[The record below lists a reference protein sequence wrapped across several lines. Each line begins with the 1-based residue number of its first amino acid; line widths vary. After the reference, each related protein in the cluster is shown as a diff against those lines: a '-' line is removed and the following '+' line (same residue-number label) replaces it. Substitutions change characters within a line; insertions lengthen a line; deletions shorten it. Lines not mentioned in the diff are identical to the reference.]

1 VYLPYFELPVLK
13 LPFGQKID
21 IFGVLS
27 TVGVVTGAVLAARAA
42 KWYGPGDDK
51 PLKDVVPW
59 AVIIGLAG
67 GHFLHIF
74 GYHPEL
80 LRSVPLSLITTIA
93 LCGWAWFCYR
103 LKAAENTKW
112 VVFLAAAAAYG
123 FVTKTAFPERYED
136 FMTVVKAWDGLSSM
150 GGVLGALTGIY
161 IFFRLEKLQL
171 YPYWDA
177 LALGTAP
184 GWAIA
189 RIGCYFVHDHP
200 GIRTDSALAVD
211 YPVMAGT
218 PPAPSFL
225 AGFLEP
231 VPHPAYGGPR
241 YDLGIADA
249 VVLICISIALYLI
262 AQKKR
267 GEGLLMG
274 ILASVY
280 SVCRFSL
287 DFLRASDLGFV
298 DRRYFGLTPAQYIVI
313 VLFVLGVRMIVRSR
327 TLTPKGITP

>member
-1 VYLPYFELPVLK
+1 VYLPYLTLPALK
-13 LPFGQKID
+13 LPFDQKID
-21 IFGVLS
+21 VFGILS
-27 TVGVVTGAVLAARAA
+27 TIGVVTGAVLAARAA

-51 PLKDVVPW
+51 PLREVVPW

-80 LRSVPLSLITTIA
+80 VNSLPLSLITTIA
-93 LCGWAWFCYR
+93 LCGFAWFCYR

-112 VVFLAAAAAYG
+112 VIFLAGAAAYG
-123 FVTKTAFPERYED
+123 FVTKSAFPERYAD

-150 GGVLGALTGIY
+150 GGVLGALTGIV
-161 IFFRLEKLQL
+161 IFFRLEKLKL

-189 RIGCYFVHDHP
+189 RIGCYLVHDHP
-200 GIRTDSALAVD
+200 GIRTDSPLAVD
-211 YPVMAGT
+211 YPAMAGT
-218 PPAPSFL
+218 TPPP
-225 AGFLEP
+225 GFLIGCADG

-249 VVLICISIALYLI
+249 VVLAAISVALYYI
-262 AQKKR
+262 ARKKR

-280 SVCRFSL
+280 SVSRFSL

-298 DRRYFGLTPAQYIVI
+298 DRRYFGLTPAQYIVM
-313 VLFVLGVRMIVRSR
+313 VLFVLGVRMIIRSR
-327 TLTPKGITP
+327 TLTPKGVTP

>member
-1 VYLPYFELPVLK
+1 VLPYISLPALP
-13 LPFGQKID
+13 LPFEQKID

-27 TVGVVTGAVLAARAA
+27 TIGVVTGAVLAARGARV
-42 KWYGPGDDK
+42 YGPGDDK
-51 PLKDVVPW
+51 PLREVVPW
-59 AVIIGLAG
+59 AVIIGLSG

-80 LRSVPLSLITTIA
+80 VHNYILSLLMVIGLGA
-93 LCGWAWFCYR
+93 LAWYAYR
-103 LKAAENTKW
+103 LKQSENVRW
-112 VVFLAAAAAYG
+112 AVFLGVAAVFGVLTKSAA
-123 FVTKTAFPERYED
+123 PEIYAD

-150 GGVLGALTGIY
+150 GGVLGALIGIVIY
-161 IFFRLEKLQL
+161 FRKEKIPL

-184 GWAIA
+184 GWCIA

-200 GIRTDSALAVD
+200 GIRTDSPLAVN
-211 YPVMAGT
+211 YPVYD
-218 PPAPSFL
+218 
-225 AGFLEP
+225 P
-231 VPHPAYGGPR
+231 VSHVAYGGPR

-249 VVLICISIALYLI
+249 FVLLGITIVLYLL
-262 AQKKR
+262 ARKKR

-274 ILASVY
+274 ILATVY
-280 SVCRFSL
+280 SVSRFNL

-298 DRRYFGLTPAQYIVI
+298 DRRYFGLTPAQYIVV

-327 TLTPKGITP
+327 SLTPKPQTP